1 MFKPVVVILNG
12 KKAADEAGPELHSIP
27 CKIQHTGQANV
38 SSYFLRE
45 KHDGGNEKSTFRGR
59 FLDGCFMKVPP
70 HYKLYTLRERS
81 NKTDHSSYDVERSI
95 DGFTLWEY
103 DKLPSTSSPLP
114 RAINVLKISEDLA
127 GDD

>member
-45 KHDGGNEKSTFRGR
+45 KHDGGSLLDSHLSFTNWTCLSSSCILEIFR
-59 FLDGCFMKVPP
+59 
-70 HYKLYTLRERS
+70 
-81 NKTDHSSYDVERSI
+81 
-95 DGFTLWEY
+95 
-103 DKLPSTSSPLP
+103 
-114 RAINVLKISEDLA
+114 
-127 GDD
+127 